1 MQKLIFILTILYGI
15 NITAQTL
22 DFELTVK
29 NLKGGVDA
37 NRTVV
42 FVESS
47 TFERLEFKTDAS
59 GKLSIT
65 FDHGDLWL
73 GSVGEMRNCLRIKT
87 TFGGTSERRITYDPE
102 GWEREN
108 QVLPD
113 RRSINFTEVT
123 QGSFTRSSDFSDS
136 EALVTIILQGRS
148 GERHSNI
155 HTSLVCFATSTKYT
169 GKTNSK
175 GEITFK
181 VPNNNS
187 YEIDIDGVE
196 SLRFIDLDNRPTI
209 QTVGMLFQPRTFT
222 EKKDDRFI
230 VQKLPDNVEPS
241 SSHARIKLAV
251 HSSGSTSVDEEVH
264 VRMLKSNKV
273 YKAKTNA
280 QGEAIFMLPINNKF
294 FIDFE
299 YQRGA
304 DLIDLTHIKGIAYKD
319 MSVNYIVDPKLKN
332 IEDFIPSV
340 SELITYDINDF
351 VDAQYPEPEKGDVD
365 FYLEWGNKFNEN
377 SKEAILEVGLKVK
390 SKMTR
395 KTTEPLNIC
404 FVIDKSGS
412 MHGEDRIEQLK
423 TSLIEFVRQ
432 LESTDMVSI
441 VVFESDAT
449 VAVPA
454 QEVGDKKRIIDIIHA
469 IQAGGG
475 TNIHSG
481 LMSGFEQL
489 KTMSNKTSINR
500 LVLLTNG
507 YGSTPIETIVSDT
520 KSFIKQGFE
529 LSAVGV
535 GTDYNQALLSQLASA
550 GGGLLHLAGTAEN
563 IKEVFQHELE
573 SILYPMAKKA
583 TLTVRYNDEIVYRQ
597 LYGYAN
603 EVVTTGKM
611 TVDIANLFPGLDQL
625 ALIKFDLIHSTPE
638 IVKEKVEVTLE
649 YTDAVTGKPIK
660 LEKSIHPEWTDAT
673 GELDLSIDKE
683 HKKVM
688 AIAIANQSLKV
699 MANAFETGEKSKA
712 EAAVIGAIKQIET
725 LFPNATPEQL
735 LYVVDRLQQYVD
747 AFEKMKE
754 NKFHSGN

>member
-1 MQKLIFILTILYGI
+1 MRTLILLLGILVGF
-15 NITAQTL
+15 NVTAQTL
-22 DFELTVK
+22 DYELTVK
-29 NLKGGVDA
+29 NLKGGADA
-37 NRTVV
+37 HRTVV

-47 TFERLEFKTDAS
+47 TFERLELKTDAS
-59 GKLSIT
+59 GKLSVS

-73 GSVGEMRNCLRIKT
+73 GSIGEMRNCLRVKT
-87 TFGGTSERRITYDPE
+87 MYGGSSAQSITYDPK

-113 RRSINFTEVT
+113 RRSINFTEIT
-123 QGSFTRSSDFSDS
+123 QGSYSRTTTFSDT
-136 EALVTIILQGRS
+136 EGLVTIVLQGRDGKRYS
-148 GERHSNI
+148 AIDVE
-155 HTSLVCFATSTKYT
+155 LVCFATKTKYI

-181 VPNNNS
+181 VPNNNN
-187 YEIDIDGVE
+187 YEIDVDGVE
-196 SLRFIDLDNRPTI
+196 SLRFIDLDHRPAN
-209 QTVGMLFQPRTFT
+209 QTVGMLFEPRTFT
-222 EKKDDRFI
+222 EKKDKRFI
-230 VQKLPDNVEPS
+230 VQDLPDNVMPS

-251 HSSGSTSVDEEVH
+251 RSSGSATVDEEVH

-280 QGEAIFMLPINNKF
+280 QGEATFMLPINNKF
-294 FIDFE
+294 FVDFE
-299 YQRGA
+299 FQRAA
-304 DLIDLTHIKGIAYKD
+304 DLIDLTHIKGIAYENK
-319 MSVNYIVDPKLKN
+319 SVNYVVDPMLKN

-340 SELITYDINDF
+340 ANLIEYDINDF

-365 FYLEWGNKFNEN
+365 FYLKWGNKFNES

-395 KTTEPLNIC
+395 KSAEPLNIC

-412 MHGEDRIEQLK
+412 MYGEDRTGQLR
-423 TSLIEFVRQ
+423 TSLIEFVSQ
-432 LESTDMVSI
+432 LDTKDMVSI
-441 VVFESDAT
+441 VVFDDNAT

-454 QEVGDKKRIIDIIHA
+454 QMVGNKKSIIDIIHA
-469 IQAGGG
+469 IEADGG

-481 LMSGFEQL
+481 LMLGFKEL
-489 KTMSNKTSINR
+489 KKLSSKTTINR
-500 LVLLTNG
+500 LVLLTDG
-507 YGSTPIETIVSDT
+507 YGSTPVETVISDIQP
-520 KSFIKQGFE
+520 FIKQGFE

-535 GTDYNQALLSQLASA
+535 GTDYNKALLSQLASA

-563 IKEVFQHELE
+563 IKEVFQRELE
-573 SILYPMAKKA
+573 SILYPMAKQA

-603 EVVTTGKM
+603 EVVTPGKM
-611 TVDIANLFPGLDQL
+611 KVEIANLFPGLDQL
-625 ALIKFDLIHSTPE
+625 ALIKFDLINSTPE

-649 YTDAVTGKPIK
+649 YTDAVTGKPVK
-660 LEKSIHPEWTDAT
+660 LEKSLHPEWTDAT

-699 MANAFETGEKSKA
+699 MANAFEKGDRSAA
-712 EAAVIGAIKQIET
+712 EASMTSAIKQIEA

-735 LYVVDRLQQYVD
+735 LYVVERLQQYVD